1 MTAERRAASDG
12 RRLLLVRAMLERMA
26 SNLHE
31 NTAIHGLIPQ
41 LIAPAVRSKDGH
53 VREQGL
59 FCLGLCCLLD
69 AKLALDT
76 FPLFLDQIQ
85 RAEGSIKLRATQ
97 VVFDCMLV
105 HGIRYLCSR
114 QAEAVGGGPEAETLA
129 YSQIIGFLLGLLE
142 DDDEA
147 IQAVAAEGMAKLML
161 AGMVGDDEALR
172 SLVLVYM
179 SPESISNQEM
189 RQCLSYFLPVYCF
202 SSSNNQRKLQRVSQW
217 EREVYFEYTRTKTD
231 AHSLTGLGPSTSSAH
246 RSLLRGGP

>member
-1 MTAERRAASDG
+1 
-12 RRLLLVRAMLERMA
+12 MLERMA

-41 LIAPAVRSKDGH
+41 LIAPAVKSKDPL

-85 RAEGSIKLRATQ
+85 KAEGDIKLRATQ
-97 VVFDCMLV
+97 IVFDLMLV
-105 HGIRYLCSR
+105 HGIPYLSSR
-114 QAEAVGGGPEAETLA
+114 QAQAVGGGPEAERLA
-129 YSQIIGFLLGLLE
+129 YSQIVAFLLGLLE
-142 DDDEA
+142 DEEEGV
-147 IQAVAAEGMAKLML
+147 QAVAAEGMAKLML
-161 AGMVGDDEALR
+161 SGMVENDEALR

-179 SPESISNQEM
+179 SPDTVSNQEL

-202 SSSNNQRKLQRVSQW
+202 SSSVNQRKLQRVS
-217 EREVYFEYTRTKTD
+217 RCAD
-231 AHSLTGLGPSTSSAH
+231 
-246 RSLLRGGP
+246 